1 MAGAGFR
8 TFVDGDV
15 LTAAQVN
22 TYLMEQAVMVFA
34 TATARTTALP
44 TPSEGMVSYLA
55 DTNVL
60 EVYTGAAWVSLDDP
74 NAIQNSIVD
83 AKGDLIVAT
92 AADTPA
98 RLAVGTNE
106 HRLVAD
112 SAQTAG
118 LKYVA
123 DTTNYA
129 IAAKGD
135 LLVGTAADTLTNVG
149 VGTNGQVLTADS
161 AQTAGVKWAAA
172 AAGGKVLQVVQGD
185 TTTQTTISSAS
196 YTDTG
201 LSASITPSAAT
212 SKVLVIAHQM
222 FAIDRG
228 TSTNRAGLQLFRG
241 ATMILDQG
249 GTVGGTALGLIA
261 SGTTALTIYMAIPSV
276 YLDSPNTTSSTTYKL
291 QARVETTANSAA
303 VVTQINSTRSVITLV
318 EIGA

>member
-34 TATARTTALP
+34 DSSARASALP
-44 TPSEGMVSYLA
+44 TPSEGMVTYLA

-60 EVYTGAAWVSLDDP
+60 EVYDGSNWVSTDDP

-83 AKGDLIVAT
+83 AKGDIITAT
-92 AADTPA
+92 ADNTPA

-112 SAQTAG
+112 SAQSAG

-129 IAAKGD
+129 VAAKGD

-149 VGTNGQVLTADS
+149 VGTNGYVLTADS
-161 AQTAGVKWAAA
+161 AETAGVKWAAA
-172 AAGGKVLQVVQGD
+172 TGAGKVLQVVSA
-185 TTTQTTISSAS
+185 TYSTATSITSSS
-196 YTDTG
+196 LTDSG
-201 LSASITPSAAT
+201 LSATITPSAAT
-212 SKVLVIAHQM
+212 SKILVLVSQVSLAQNNGGNN
-222 FAIDRG
+222 AGWGGALLRG
-228 TSTNRAGLQLFRG
+228 STIILDVRGASSTHMTSLQAVGATSTY
-241 ATMILDQG
+241 
-249 GTVGGTALGLIA
+249 VSA
-261 SGTTALTIYMAIPSV
+261 SNSMV
-276 YLDSPNTTSSTTYKL
+276 YLDSPNTTSATTYKT
-291 QARVETTANSAA
+291 QGRVGSNTTGLFMNTDGTTSSM
-303 VVTQINSTRSVITLV
+303 VLL